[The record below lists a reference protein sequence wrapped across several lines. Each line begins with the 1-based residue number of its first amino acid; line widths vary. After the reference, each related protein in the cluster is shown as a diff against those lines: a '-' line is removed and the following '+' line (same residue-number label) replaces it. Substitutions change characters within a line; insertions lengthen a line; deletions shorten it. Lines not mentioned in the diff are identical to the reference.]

1 MSQQLYANNATT
13 TLSSSVA
20 STDTS
25 IQVSST
31 TGWPNPTNGAY
42 FAVTIDSGTN
52 VEVIYVYGVTGTTL
66 TGCLRGQENTVAS
79 NFQPGT
85 TIEMRVTAGTL
96 GRFAR
101 YQDRLFNV
109 TSVDAL
115 LPPLRSDGNSY
126 ICTGGDDAGSP
137 IIAIAKLSNETWRFP
152 TYPSLTTSG
161 TAGST
166 GNTTV
171 FMSLTNA
178 SSLIPSPFAGVYI
191 IQFTTGLNAGY
202 ARMVTNTSTTGVT
215 WATALPNAVA
225 TGDGFEVYQSA
236 SSSISNLNAS
246 ANNGLLF
253 AILFG
258 E

>member
-13 TLSSSVA
+13 TLSTSVG

-25 IQVSST
+25 IQVAST
-31 TGWPNPTNGAY
+31 SGWPSPSNGTY

-66 TGCLRGQENTVAS
+66 TGCVRGQENTTAS

-101 YQDRLFNV
+101 YQDRLYNIA
-109 TSVDAL
+109 SVDAL
-115 LPPLRSDGNSY
+115 APPASSDGNSY
-126 ICTGGDDAGSP
+126 ICNAGDDAGSP
-137 IIAIAKLSNETWRFP
+137 IVAVSRVSNGTWRFP
-152 TYPSLTTSG
+152 TYPSTVQ
-161 TAGST
+161 AGVAAT
-166 GNTTV
+166 GANTTT
-171 FMSLTNA
+171 FMALANA
-178 SSLIPSPFAGVYI
+178 SSTITNPFTGVYI
-191 IQFTTGLNAGY
+191 IQFTTGLNTGY
-202 ARMVTNTSTTGVT
+202 ARAVTATSTTGVT
-215 WATALPNAVA
+215 WSTPLPNAVTA
-225 TGDGFEVYQSA
+225 GDGFEVYQSA
-236 SSSISNLNAS
+236 SSSISNLNQS

>member
-13 TLSSSVA
+13 TLSASVA

-25 IQVSST
+25 INVAST
-31 TGWPNPTNGAY
+31 TGWPSPANGTY

-52 VEVIYVYGVTGTTL
+52 VEVIYVFGVTGTTL

-96 GRFAR
+96 QRFAR
-101 YQDRLFNV
+101 YQDRLYNIA
-109 TSVDAL
+109 SVDAL
-115 LPPLRSDGNSY
+115 LPPGSSDGNSY
-126 ICTGGDDAGSP
+126 ICNSGDDAGSP
-137 IIAIAKLSNETWRFP
+137 IVAIARTSNETWRFP
-152 TYPSLTTSG
+152 TYPSLVTTG

-166 GNTTV
+166 GNTTT

-178 SSLIPSPFAGVYI
+178 ASLVPSPFTGVYI

-202 ARMVTNTSTTGVT
+202 ARAVTGTSTTGIT
-215 WATALPNAVA
+215 WATALPNTVSS
-225 TGDGFEVYQSA
+225 GDGFEVYQSA